1 MQSLKSTSTSNKLRS
16 NKNLIVYNAYKLYIK
31 HMCCTEGPNVSTTP
45 ITAMGCRQCLLL
57 NVVQLKGKHCRKPHC
72 RNGVVDTFELYQA
85 GLFLHFFTLQS
96 AITAQWLKCPVSM
109 LSFFPRFQNNPKTL
123 SNFTIHTTYR
133 KNNNNEKCVGIGL
146 NGLIFKKNIVLM
158 RKNDPG
164 SSLGF
169 AY

>member
-1 MQSLKSTSTSNKLRS
+1 MQR
-16 NKNLIVYNAYKLYIK
+16 LY
-31 HMCCTEGPNVSTTP
+31 
-45 ITAMGCRQCLLL
+45 
-57 NVVQLKGKHCRKPHC
+57 
-72 RNGVVDTFELYQA
+72 FEVFRVNNMFYVLY
-85 GLFLHFFTLQS
+85 FFTLQS

-146 NGLIFKKNIVLM
+146 NGLILKKNIVLM